1 MKKNTTV
8 NIDEDVRL
16 RTDKE
21 NIIDLAIN
29 QTEKERNELMQ
40 VFLPKKTKRIILSS
54 KQFEQLIHFILIKNK
69 NIT

>member
-16 RTDKE
+16 RMDKE

-40 VFLPKKTKRIILSS
+40 VFLPKKTKRIILSPQ
-54 KQFEQLIHFILIKNK
+54 QFEQLIHFILIKNK